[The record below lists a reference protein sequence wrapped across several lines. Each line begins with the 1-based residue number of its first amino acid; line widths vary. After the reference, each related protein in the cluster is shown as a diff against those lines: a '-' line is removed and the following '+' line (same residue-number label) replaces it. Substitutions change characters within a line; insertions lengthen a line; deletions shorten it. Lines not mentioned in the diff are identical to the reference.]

1 MNDNETYSD
10 FIKAAKETFA
20 EIAED
25 FEKVKEALRAS
36 VEYIDEQFSKLLEDL
51 KCIDI
56 DRDPLPQPQKYIV
69 MKCFVIDRR
78 KEINRIKKK
87 KGTVYP
93 CFFCDIFI
101 LIKQNVCK
109 VSQNV
114 VL

>member
-1 MNDNETYSD
+1 MTDNEIYSD
-10 FIKAAKETFA
+10 FIKAAKAAFA

-25 FEKVKEALRAS
+25 FEKAKEAFCAS
-36 VEYIDEQFSKLLEDL
+36 VEYIDEQFKELLEDL
-51 KCIDI
+51 KEIDF
-56 DRDPLPQPQKYIV
+56 DREPLPQPQKYIL

-78 KEINRIKKK
+78 KGINRIKKK

-93 CFFCDIFI
+93 CFFCDIII
-101 LIKQNVCK
+101 LLKQNVCK